1 MSLSYHPLILVD
13 VSVHAVAV
21 HRGHALSVQPISL
34 RHGSE
39 LVRRPVAIE
48 PVTGL
53 LILNQPIAPPDGA
66 APWSDRSRIHVLAS
80 SLASTPTCKKELH
93 LHINVK
99 NQ

>member
-53 LILNQPIAPPDGA
+53 LILNQPIAPPPLMGLLLGQIDLVYMC
-66 APWSDRSRIHVLAS
+66 W
-80 SLASTPTCKKELH
+80 LH
-93 LHINVK
+93 LLLQHLHAKK
-99 NQ
+99 NYICISM